1 MSFLRPRDLIRAVR
15 CCKTAA
21 DERSVIQRESAGI
34 RTSFKEVNSMDA
46 RYTNIGK
53 LLYIYLLGYPAHFG
67 QIECLKLVASGRY
80 SDKRLGYL
88 GIMLLLDENQEIL
101 TLITNSLKN
110 DLNHSNMYIVGL
122 ALCTLGNIASAEVA
136 TDLVDEVER
145 LMETSN
151 SYIRKKAALCAVR
164 IVRKVPELLDSFVE
178 KTKHHLSEKNH
189 GVLLSGLALAI
200 QLCSQSSEALVQYRA
215 LVPNLVRQLKTLLTA
230 GFSPE
235 HDVAGIAD
243 PFVQVKILRLMRIL
257 GRGDA
262 ASSELMNDIL
272 TQVATNTDAAKNV
285 GMAILYETAVTV
297 LDIQSDTSLRVLAI
311 NILGKFLANR
321 DNNIRYVALS
331 TLTRA
336 MTTESAAVQRHRNTI
351 LECLHDV
358 DISIRRRAL
367 HLAFALIQPSNVRM
381 MIRELLSFLEV
392 ADAEFKPGMTAN
404 ICAAAERFAPS
415 RRWQVDTVIR
425 VFQTAGNF
433 VKEENV
439 DNFLAL
445 VANQPDLQPF
455 VVQKLYMLMQKDLA
469 QTALVQTG
477 VWALGEYGDY
487 LWQSPGVASPEGQA
501 DAETEQCN
509 ATPTE
514 VIALLDNIMQL
525 PYVTVTT
532 RQMVLTALVK
542 LSDRLQPGN
551 VTAKSSDALDALGL
565 GSAEPAP
572 SSTAPVALIQRI
584 LKQHATS
591 VHVELQQRAVE
602 YGSLFR
608 SEFDESRGAILER
621 MPVPKYHP
629 EATVAAGDLLLGGGA
644 EGGQAGIATQ
654 LVPGATGAGNA
665 GSLLMD
671 LMDDASPSATGTPSG
686 STLAITAGSSS
697 QPSATVDLLADIF
710 GDTSLSQNATPTAL
724 STVVSPA
731 SVAATNGQGDLF
743 DLLGQSAPASAVAAT
758 PASEAVASHEAY
770 NQHGLRITLHPTKD
784 PAQPQS
790 VLVSVRFHNQS
801 SIDTIRDLLLQIAVP
816 KSQKLHMQPP
826 SATELGPGQDAVQS
840 IRVHNPSQSAIRLRL
855 KIVFGT
861 SGGQQVDEIVQFA
874 GFPPTLV

>member
-200 QLCSQSSEALVQYRA
+200 ELCEHSSEALVQYRA

-243 PFVQVKILRLMRIL
+243 PFIQVKILRLLRIL

-262 ASSELMNDIL
+262 ISSELMNDIL

-336 MTTESAAVQRHRNTI
+336 MATESAAVQRHRNTI

-381 MIRELLSFLEV
+381 MVRELLSFLEV

-455 VVQKLYMLMQKDLA
+455 VVQKLYIHMQKDLA

-501 DAETEQCN
+501 DAELEQCN
-509 ATPTE
+509 AKPTE
-514 VIALLDNIMQL
+514 IITLLDNIMQL

-532 RQMVLTALVK
+532 RQMVLTALIK
-542 LSDRLQPGN
+542 LSDRLQ
-551 VTAKSSDALDALGL
+551 SSSSTVKDGDALDALGL
-565 GSAEPAP
+565 GSTASAP
-572 SSTAPVALIQRI
+572 SPATPVAQIQGI
-584 LKQHATS
+584 LKQHAAS

-602 YGSLFR
+602 YSNLFC

-644 EGGQAGIATQ
+644 QGGQVGIATQ
-654 LVPGATGAGNA
+654 SVPGASSAGSS

-671 LMDDASPSATGTPSG
+671 LMDDAGPSATGALSG
-686 STLAITAGSSS
+686 STLAITAGPSS

-710 GDTSLSQNATPTAL
+710 GDTSLSQNTTPTVSSA
-724 STVVSPA
+724 VVSPA
-731 SVAATNGQGDLF
+731 SVAAINSQGDLF
-743 DLLGQSAPASAVAAT
+743 DLLGQPAPASSAGVPPAPEAT
-758 PASEAVASHEAY
+758 ASYEAY
-770 NQHGLRITLHPTKD
+770 NQHGLCITLYPIKD

-790 VLVSVRFHNQS
+790 VLISVRFHNQS
-801 SIDTIRDLLLQIAVP
+801 ATDTVRNLLLQIAVP

-826 SATELGPGQDAVQS
+826 SATELGPGQEAMQS
-840 IRVHNPSQSAIRLRL
+840 IRVHNPSQSAVRLRL

-861 SGGQQVDEIVQFA
+861 SGGQQIDEIVQFA